1 LRWITGVSHGDGLRS
16 PHQGGCSRLA
26 EATQETTMMATD
38 EVSLPLNLH
47 EYEAAARALLPP
59 MVWDYVAGGSGD
71 EVTLRG
77 NRAAFDRWRLLPRVL
92 RGLREVSTATTVIG
106 QDISLPV
113 LIAPSGRHR
122 LCHDAGERAT
132 ARAARAAGTI
142 YIVSTAA
149 TLAIE
154 EVAAEAGPWWFQLY
168 VYRDRGLTREL
179 VTRAAAAGASAL
191 VVTVD
196 VPMRG
201 RREAEERSRFAM
213 PPGVAT
219 AHLVAPEGTLVP
231 AGTKSTAVAAEVNAV
246 FDPTLN
252 WDDLDWLA
260 SLSPLPVLLK
270 GILHPAD
277 AARAVEYGTRAILVS
292 NHGGRQLDSAVAA
305 LDALPAVVEAVADR
319 GEVFVDGGVR
329 RGTDILK
336 ALALG
341 ARAVLIGRPIHW
353 GLAIDGETGVRHV
366 LELLRAELAL
376 DLMLCGLGSP
386 GEVDRSLIV
395 PATEARSR

>member
-1 LRWITGVSHGDGLRS
+1 MTATGEV
-16 PHQGGCSRLA
+16 
-26 EATQETTMMATD
+26 AT
-38 EVSLPLNLH
+38 LPLNLH
-47 EYEAAARALLPP
+47 EYEVAARSLLSP
-59 MVWDYVAGGSGD
+59 MAWDYVAGGSGD
-71 EVTLRG
+71 EVTLQG

-92 RGLREVSTATTVIG
+92 RGLREVSTATTVLG
-106 QDISLPV
+106 QDIALPV

-122 LCHDAGERAT
+122 LCHDEGERAT

-142 YIVSTAA
+142 YTMSTAA
-149 TLAIE
+149 TLTIE
-154 EVAAEAGPWWFQLY
+154 EVAPAAGPWWFQLY
-168 VYRDRGLTREL
+168 VYRDREFTREL

-201 RREAEERSRFAM
+201 RREAEERTRFAM
-213 PPGVAT
+213 PSGVAT
-219 AHLVAPEGTLVP
+219 ALLAAREGALGP
-231 AGTKSTAVAAEVNAV
+231 AGTTGNVVAAEVNAV

-252 WDDLDWLA
+252 WGDLDWLA

-270 GILHPAD
+270 GILHPED
-277 AARAVEYGTRAILVS
+277 AVRALEYGTQAILVS

-305 LDALPAVVEAVADR
+305 LDALPAVVEAVAGR
-319 GEVFVDGGVR
+319 VEVLVDGGVR
-329 RGTDILK
+329 RGTDVLK

-353 GLAIDGETGVRHV
+353 GLAVNGEAGVRHV

-376 DLMLCGLGSP
+376 DLILCGVASP
-386 GEVDRSLIV
+386 AEVNRSLIV
-395 PATEARSR
+395 PVGTVMGG